1 MFIPAIKHIKYFT
14 STTQIEPWK
23 SNGMS
28 KKSLDNITKSDSNLT
43 PTFVDHHSLQA
54 IDFNERCLIKSNIS
68 IPKKVINQYISYTLG
83 TQLRNFNRDFT
94 LSNCLFGSVKLT
106 KNTYLDKYKYT
117 GYGIGSDSR
126 G

>member
-1 MFIPAIKHIKYFT
+1 MEC
-14 STTQIEPWK
+14 Q
-23 SNGMS
+23 

-43 PTFVDHHSLQA
+43 PTFVDHDSLQA

-117 GYGIGSDSR
+117 AYGVGSDSR